1 MRHQFYTPPKTR
13 MPTCP
18 ELTGYFK
25 QRALDQAYDAR
36 GVGRA
41 VRDRVWMGGV
51 RPIGYDVRDRRL
63 GINPAE
69 AETVRRI
76 FGRYLGNSNQRWHQ
90 LQKLFDVGIH
100 NPKKA

>member
-1 MRHQFYTPPKTR
+1 
-13 MPTCP
+13 
-18 ELTGYFK
+18 
-25 QRALDQAYDAR
+25 
-36 GVGRA
+36 
-41 VRDRVWMGGV
+41 
-51 RPIGYDVRDRRL
+51 L

-100 NPKKA
+100 NPKRA

>member
-1 MRHQFYTPPKTR
+1 MIQTMTAV
-13 MPTCP
+13 
-18 ELTGYFK
+18 

-69 AETVRRI
+69 AETVRQI

>member
-1 MRHQFYTPPKTR
+1 MIQTMTAV
-13 MPTCP
+13 
-18 ELTGYFK
+18 

-69 AETVRRI
+69 AETVRQI
-76 FGRYLGNSNQRWHQ
+76 FGRYLMEILNAHCCST
-90 LQKLFDVGIH
+90 FDGLGPVI
-100 NPKKA
+100 

>member
-1 MRHQFYTPPKTR
+1 MTAV
-13 MPTCP
+13 
-18 ELTGYFK
+18 

-41 VRDRVWMGGV
+41 VRDR
-51 RPIGYDVRDRRL
+51 RL

-69 AETVRRI
+69 AETVRQI
-76 FGRYLGNSNQRWHQ
+76 FGRYLGNSNQCWHQ

>member
-1 MRHQFYTPPKTR
+1 MIQTMTAV
-13 MPTCP
+13 
-18 ELTGYFK
+18 

-41 VRDRVWMGGV
+41 VRDRVWMGG
-51 RPIGYDVRDRRL
+51 YDVRDRRL

-69 AETVRRI
+69 AETVRQI